1 MNTPTCTI
9 SMKTKYSYINGIADH
24 HFHTSGNDNSDEMID
39 LNKEN
44 NKEYRINEHQNRNN
58 RENRPRSKIVILS
71 TQGGQSQRSRVSLV
85 SSSGDEDITFS
96 PLLGH
101 SRDCNT
107 ESEYKQSEKILVQS
121 SSPFFRGIPNL
132 SIVKH
137 ESNGS
142 PSSSPTLRL
151 STIQRHSKVTN
162 EDIPITR
169 TFNQK
174 NNLMIQSDSDND
186 SKNRRIMI
194 KEMNHAQIYIPN
206 EKKQFPCPSDEEIPS
221 GPDEWN
227 EQKGNIRRSKRI
239 LKRSKRQNSIINMRN
254 RSIDYND
261 GSLYKSSWI
270 KAFEDISGL
279 DHHIQRLQE
288 MVLWPLLY
296 PNVFKTW
303 NIRLPRGVLFHG
315 PPGTGKTMLAKALV
329 QSCPHKISFYMR
341 SGAEILSKWIG
352 EAEKNLRKLF
362 QKARRTSP
370 SIIFFDEI
378 DGIAPARNAKQDQSH
393 ISLVST
399 LLTLMDGIYTKNNTD
414 DNDIEETP
422 RVIVIGATNRLNALD
437 PALRRPGRFDHEF
450 YFPLPNESVR
460 LVMLQKQIRKWS
472 EKDNERLIS
481 EEFDDAFL
489 SWLAC
494 QTIGYCGADIQAL
507 CTEAALSAMRRS
519 MTLNNDT
526 SSFTNISISKQDFLH
541 GLKVVMPSSK
551 RNNSS
556 NMIILGD
563 YKNSDQYIARLI
575 EPTVKKLEKWW
586 IDRETS
592 NPMSLLLYGDCRL
605 HMRIVQ
611 GFFSKLDSN
620 VHIISLSL
628 TQLYGDHDGGH
639 VSCESQLLKY
649 LKEAMLTDSILYI
662 PNIDV
667 WYKALSRQTQCWSV
681 FTTFIEEVSDS
692 MIGVFATMSYDH
704 IDDQECDSN
713 ILLSLPQSIQSFF
726 KISIHASEAVNAIQ
740 VIQPTVAEK
749 SNIIQ
754 DASIPSSILQWLSNV
769 ATHGF
774 TCSQFHSF
782 ITSNTFK
789 DHCPSINDDMGSIIT
804 KKNIILNWINR
815 SLLPRLYQEK
825 QEHLATSSTLF

>member
-1 MNTPTCTI
+1 
-9 SMKTKYSYINGIADH
+9 MKTKYPMNSIINH
-24 HFHTSGNDNSDEMID
+24 HFHTSESDNSHEMID
-39 LNKEN
+39 SNKEN
-44 NKEYRINEHQNRNN
+44 NREYRLNEHQNRNT

-71 TQGGQSQRSRVSLV
+71 TQGGQSQRSRISVV
-85 SSSGDEDITFS
+85 SSSGDDESLTS
-96 PLLGH
+96 LLDN
-101 SRDCNT
+101 SRDSKA
-107 ESEYKQSEKILVQS
+107 ELEYKQSEKILVQS
-121 SSPFFRGIPNL
+121 SSPFFKGIPNL

-137 ESNGS
+137 ESNES
-142 PSSSPTLRL
+142 LSLSPTLRL
-151 STIQRHSKVTN
+151 STIQKQSTSTN
-162 EDIPITR
+162 EDMPITR
-169 TFNQK
+169 IFNPK

-186 SKNRRIMI
+186 SRNRRIEI
-194 KEMNHAQIYIPN
+194 KEMKHAKMYISN
-206 EKKQFPCPSDEEIPS
+206 QKKRFPCSFDEEIPS

-227 EQKGNIRRSKRI
+227 EQKESIRRSKRI
-239 LKRSKRQNSIINMRN
+239 LKRLKRQNSAINTRTEFT
-254 RSIDYND
+254 DYNEP
-261 GSLYKSSWI
+261 SLYKSSWI
-270 KAFEDISGL
+270 NAFEDISGL

-296 PNVFKTW
+296 PDVFKTW

-329 QSCPHKISFYMR
+329 QSCPQKISFYMR

-362 QKARRTSP
+362 QTARRTSP

-399 LLTLMDGIYTKNNTD
+399 LLTLMDGMHTKSNTD
-414 DNDIEETP
+414 DNGIEETP

-460 LVMLQKQIRKWS
+460 LVMLQKQIKKWS
-472 EKDNERLIS
+472 EKDNERLLS
-481 EEFDDAFL
+481 EEFDDSFL

-507 CTEAALSAMRRS
+507 CTESALSAMRRS
-519 MTLNNDT
+519 MALSNDI
-526 SSFTNISISKQDFLH
+526 SSFKNISISKQDFLH
-541 GLKVVMPSSK
+541 GLKAVMPSSK
-551 RNNSS
+551 RNNPS
-556 NMIILGD
+556 NMIIITE
-563 YKNSDQYIARLI
+563 YKNSDQYISRLI

-586 IDRETS
+586 IDRETNNS
-592 NPMSLLLYGDCRL
+592 SSLLLYGDCRL
-605 HMRIVQ
+605 HMKIVQ

-620 VHIISLSL
+620 VHVISLSL

-639 VSCESQLLKY
+639 VSCESQLLRY

-662 PNIDV
+662 PNIDI
-667 WYKALSRQTQCWSV
+667 WYKALSKQTQCWSV
-681 FTTFIEEVSDS
+681 FTTFIEEISDS
-692 MIGVFATMSYDH
+692 MTGVFATMSYDH
-704 IDDQECDSN
+704 TEDQEYDSN

-726 KISIHASEAVNAIQ
+726 KISVHTLETVNAIQ
-740 VIQPTVAEK
+740 VIQPTVTEK

-754 DASIPSSILQWLSNV
+754 DTSIPSNVVQWLSNV

-782 ITSNTFK
+782 IASNVFK
-789 DHCPSINDDMGSIIT
+789 DHCPTINDDIGSTMT

-815 SLLPRLYQEK
+815 SLLPRLHQEK
-825 QEHLATSSTLF
+825 QEQIATSSTLF